1 VSVTTCLYR
10 RDVLPNGMVVV
21 TEQMPYV
28 KSASIGLW
36 VKVGSR
42 DEAAEV
48 AGVSHF
54 MEHMLFKGTDR
65 RSAEQIAK
73 SIDAV
78 GGTLD
83 AFTSRENTCFFAKV
97 LGEHLPLAIDILSD
111 AFLHSRLDADDI
123 ARERQVILQEI
134 KMVED
139 TPDDLV
145 HDLFA
150 EVIWG
155 DHPAARPIL
164 GRKEIVTLLMRDDLR
179 RHKDSYYRPDRTV
192 VAAAGD
198 LDHDHLIDLLARAFE
213 GFEGRSV
220 RSNSAPPVSTAGV
233 RVEERDTSQL
243 HLCLG
248 MDGLPYGH
256 EDRYALYLLNA
267 ILGGSMS
274 SRLFQE
280 IREKRG
286 LAYSVYSYQASYRD
300 CGLLA
305 VYAGTDPESSSQVVD
320 LIRAEC
326 ARLRDEPID
335 PGDFRQAKD
344 QLKGNL
350 LLGLEGTSSR
360 MTRLAKMEIYFR
372 RNCGLDEIIAGIEQV
387 SPDHFQALTQRILR
401 DDAFAVT
408 SIGPTPQAALL
419 S

>member
-1 VSVTTCLYR
+1 VTTCLYR
-10 RDVLPNGMVVV
+10 RDVLPNGMVVL

-28 KSASIGLW
+28 KSASIGVW

-42 DEAAEV
+42 DEAPEV

-73 SIDAV
+73 AIDAV
-78 GGTLD
+78 GGTMD

-97 LGEHLPLAIDILSD
+97 LGEHLPLAVDVLSD
-111 AFLHSRLDADDI
+111 AFLHSRLESEDI

-150 EVIWG
+150 EAIWG
-155 DHPAARPIL
+155 NHPAARPIL
-164 GRKEIVTLLMRDDLR
+164 GRKEIVMRLMRDDLR
-179 RHKDSYYRPDRTV
+179 RHKDAFYRPDRTF

-198 LDHDHLIDLLARAFE
+198 LDHDRLVDLLARAFD

-220 RSNSAPPVSTAGV
+220 RSNSAPPVSTAAV
-233 RVEERDTSQL
+233 RVEARETSQL

-305 VYAGTDPESSSQVVD
+305 VYAGTNPESSSQVVD

-335 PGDFRQAKD
+335 HGDFRQAKD

-360 MTRLAKMEIYFR
+360 MTRLAKMEIYFQ
-372 RNCGLDEIIAGIEQV
+372 RNCGLEEIIAGIEQV

-408 SIGPTPQAALL
+408 SIGPVPQAALL